1 MQRHLDTSIVTVA
14 RFLEM
19 ADPAMNDLPLETP
32 SVDDLGQGDLSTPFH
47 PPLSLEEDDDHL
59 PNDVQTLKLLVIDLQ
74 RRLQNSQQLL
84 QAQKTIAITALRD
97 NDRTRLRLHQCQM
110 ELSMEQNKFQQ
121 LKQKQ
126 NKDLE
131 IKKYENNKKK
141 YEIMHQDLRLAMI
154 DHKISNTKKE
164 PNKLIKLRNNLEEL
178 NLYQES
184 QKQLLIHLSLQEKL
198 IEDLSSASQQNNLH
212 ECCHIIRQGVNVN
225 EIDSAGFLPLHYA
238 CSAGSIEVV
247 QLLLEFGSD
256 YSSYLTGL
264 CPVVLA
270 ADGGH
275 GNVIQLLSSFGANI
289 NETGVAGTP
298 AIVAAAGKGHLQA
311 VETLLSLGAT
321 ADAQDIEG
329 NTALHFAAKL
339 EKPIPILRTLLLHG
353 ANPKL
358 MNGLG
363 HTPLQVGSCSNL
375 SVSLIRSLDRW
386 R

>member
-1 MQRHLDTSIVTVA
+1 VTVRLA
-14 RFLEM
+14 VLLSEM
-19 ADPAMNDLPLETP
+19 ESPLRDNPEEVQGQSPLPSALIT
-32 SVDDLGQGDLSTPFH
+32 
-47 PPLSLEEDDDHL
+47 EEDEDDHL
-59 PNDVQTLKLLVIDLQ
+59 PNDIQTLKSLILDLQ

-84 QAQKTIAITALRD
+84 QAQKLIATTALHE
-97 NDRTRLRLHQCQM
+97 NHHTQLRLHHC
-110 ELSMEQNKFQQ
+110 ELELLLEKNKFQQ
-121 LKQKQ
+121 FKQKQ
-126 NKDLE
+126 NKDSE
-131 IKKYENNKKK
+131 IKKYEINKKK
-141 YEIMHQDLRLAMI
+141 YEVMHQDLRLAMI

-164 PNKLIKLRNNLEEL
+164 PMKLIKLRNNLEEL
-178 NLYQES
+178 NQCQES

-198 IEDLSSASQQNNLH
+198 IEDLSSASQENNLH
-212 ECCHIIRQGVNVN
+212 ECCQLIRRGVSVN

-256 YSSYLTGL
+256 YTSYLTGL
-264 CPVVLA
+264 CPIVLA

-275 GNVIQLLSSFGANI
+275 SNVIQLLTSFGANI

-329 NTALHFAAKL
+329 NGALHLAAKL
-339 EKPIPILRTLLLHG
+339 EKPVPLLRTLLLHG

-363 HTPLQVGSCSNL
+363 HTPLQVL
-375 SVSLIRSLDRW
+375 SLAFPSLRHTNMI
-386 R
+386 